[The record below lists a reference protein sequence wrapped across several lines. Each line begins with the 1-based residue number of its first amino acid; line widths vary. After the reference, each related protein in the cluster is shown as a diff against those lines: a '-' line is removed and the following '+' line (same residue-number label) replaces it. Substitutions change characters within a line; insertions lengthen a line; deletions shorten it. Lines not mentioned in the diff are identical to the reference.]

1 MSYKKLTGKGV
12 KCMSIIVDI
21 VILAILL
28 LCIIIG
34 YVRGL
39 TGSLIKILS
48 FVLSIVIAFILF
60 IPISNLII
68 VNTQIDENLE
78 QSIREMIIGN
88 EQNEEDNMPQAIT
101 DYIGQKVEGAAD
113 DAKEAIA
120 DSTANEVAITIVK
133 AGTWI
138 VLFIV
143 ARILLIFLRFI
154 TSLIAK
160 LPVIKQFDK
169 LGGIIYGILEGLI
182 IIYVLL
188 AIISFVSPKLNG
200 NLASAIDESY
210 VGSMMYNNNL
220 LLKIIF

>member
-1 MSYKKLTGKGV
+1 MA
-12 KCMSIIVDI
+12 IIVDL
-21 VILAILL
+21 VILAIMA

-48 FVLSIVIAFILF
+48 FVLSIIIAFILF

-68 VNTQIDENLE
+68 DKTGIDESLE
-78 QSIREMIIGN
+78 QTIRESIV
-88 EQNEEDNMPQAIT
+88 QEDETQEGKMPETIT
-101 DYIGQKVEGAAD
+101 NYIGEKVEQASDG
-113 DAKEAIA
+113 AKEAIV
-120 DSTANEVAITIVK
+120 DSTARDVAVTIVK

-138 VLFIV
+138 GLFLI
-143 ARILLIFLRFI
+143 ARILLILLRFI

-169 LGGIIYGILEGLI
+169 LGGVIYGILEGII
-182 IIYVLL
+182 IIYLVL
-188 AIISFVSPKLNG
+188 AIISFIAPIIGENIIT
-200 NLASAIDESY
+200 AIDESM
-210 VGSMMYNNNL
+210 VGSMLYNNNL

>member
-1 MSYKKLTGKGV
+1 MT
-12 KCMSIIVDI
+12 IIVDLVI
-21 VILAILL
+21 VAIMAI
-28 LCIIIG
+28 CIIIG

-48 FVLSIVIAFILF
+48 FVLSIIIASILF
-60 IPISNLII
+60 IPVSNLII
-68 VNTQIDENLE
+68 DNTEIDENIE
-78 QSIREMIIGN
+78 TSIRNMIIDQ
-88 EQNEEDNMPQAIT
+88 ETENEEENMPDTIT
-101 DYIGQKVEGAAD
+101 NYIGQKIEQASD
-113 DAKEAIA
+113 DAKETIV
-120 DSTANEVAITIVK
+120 DSTARDVTLTIVK

-138 VLFIV
+138 LLFII

-182 IIYVLL
+182 IIYLVL
-188 AIISFVSPKLNG
+188 AIISFISPMISSNFT
-200 NLASAIDESY
+200 NAIDESFI
-210 VGSMMYNNNL
+210 GSMMYNNNL

>member
-1 MSYKKLTGKGV
+1 
-12 KCMSIIVDI
+12 MSIIVDL
-21 VILAILL
+21 VILAIFII
-28 LCIIIG
+28 CIIIG

-60 IPISNLII
+60 VPISNLII
-68 VNTQIDENLE
+68 NNTQIDDNLE

-88 EQNEEDNMPQAIT
+88 SEEEEQKMPEAIT
-101 DYIGQKVEGAAD
+101 DYIEQQVESASD
-113 DAKEAIA
+113 SAKEAIA
-120 DSTANEVAITIVK
+120 DSTAREVSLTIVK

-154 TSLIAK
+154 TALIAK

-169 LGGIIYGILEGLI
+169 LGGIIYGVIEGLI

-188 AIISFVSPKLNG
+188 AIISFVSPMTNG
-200 NLASAIDESY
+200 ALTNAIEQSY

-220 LLKIIF
+220 LLEIIF

>member
-1 MSYKKLTGKGV
+1 
-12 KCMSIIVDI
+12 MSIIVDLV
-21 VILAILL
+21 VIGIML

-48 FVLSIVIAFILF
+48 FVLSIIIAFVLF
-60 IPISNLII
+60 IPISNFII
-68 VNTQIDENLE
+68 NNTKIDDNLE
-78 QSIREMIIGN
+78 QSIREIIIKEDEGTN
-88 EQNEEDNMPQAIT
+88 EKEMPETIT
-101 DYIGQKVEGAAD
+101 DYINNKVEQA
-113 DAKEAIA
+113 A
-120 DSTANEVAITIVK
+120 DSTKETIVDNTAREVSVTIVK

-143 ARILLIFLRFI
+143 ARILLILLKFI

-182 IIYVLL
+182 IVYVLF
-188 AIISFVSPKLNG
+188 AIISFASPVINTSLPNT
-200 NLASAIDESY
+200 IDDSY

>member
-1 MSYKKLTGKGV
+1 
-12 KCMSIIVDI
+12 MSIIVDL
-21 VILAILL
+21 VILAIFII
-28 LCIIIG
+28 CIIIG

-60 IPISNLII
+60 VPISNLII
-68 VNTQIDENLE
+68 NNTQIDDNLE

-88 EQNEEDNMPQAIT
+88 SGAEEQKMPEAIT
-101 DYIGQKVEGAAD
+101 DYIQQQVESASD
-113 DAKEAIA
+113 SAKEAIA
-120 DSTANEVAITIVK
+120 DSTAREVSLTIVK

-154 TSLIAK
+154 TALIAK

-169 LGGIIYGILEGLI
+169 LGGIIYGVIEGLI

-188 AIISFVSPKLNG
+188 AIISFVSPMTNG
-200 NLASAIDESY
+200 ALTNAIEQSY

-220 LLKIIF
+220 LLEIIF

>member
-1 MSYKKLTGKGV
+1 
-12 KCMSIIVDI
+12 MSIIVDL
-21 VILAILL
+21 VILAIFI

-60 IPISNLII
+60 VPISNLII
-68 VNTQIDENLE
+68 NNTQIDDNLE

-88 EQNEEDNMPQAIT
+88 SEEEEQKMPEAIT
-101 DYIGQKVEGAAD
+101 DYIEQQVESASD
-113 DAKEAIA
+113 SAKEAIA
-120 DSTANEVAITIVK
+120 DSTAREVSLTIVK

-154 TSLIAK
+154 TALIAK

-169 LGGIIYGILEGLI
+169 LGGIIYGVIEGLI

-188 AIISFVSPKLNG
+188 AIISFVSPMTNG
-200 NLASAIDESY
+200 ALTNAIEQSY

-220 LLKIIF
+220 LLEIIF

>member
-1 MSYKKLTGKGV
+1 
-12 KCMSIIVDI
+12 MSIIVDI
-21 VILAILL
+21 AILAIIV

-39 TGSLIKILS
+39 TGSLIKIVS
-48 FVLSIVIAFILF
+48 FVLSLIIAFVLF
-60 IPISNLII
+60 IPVSNLII
-68 VNTQIDENLE
+68 NNTEIDENLE
-78 QSIREMIIGN
+78 SSIRNMIIQD
-88 EQNEEDNMPQAIT
+88 EQNEDENMPEAIT
-101 DYIGQKVEGAAD
+101 DYIGQKIDQAAD
-113 DAKEAIA
+113 DAKEAIV
-120 DSTANEVAITIVK
+120 DSTARDVALTIVK

-138 VLFIV
+138 ALFII

-169 LGGIIYGILEGLI
+169 LGGIIYGLLEGLI
-182 IIYVLL
+182 IVYVLL
-188 AIISFVSPKLNG
+188 ALISFISPMLNG
-200 NLASAIDESY
+200 TLANAIDESF

>member
-1 MSYKKLTGKGV
+1 MT
-12 KCMSIIVDI
+12 IVVDLI
-21 VILAILL
+21 ILAILII
-28 LCIIIG
+28 CIIIG

-48 FVLSIVIAFILF
+48 FVLSLIIAFILF
-60 IPISNLII
+60 VPISNLII
-68 VNTQIDENLE
+68 DKTQIDDNLE
-78 QSIREMIIGN
+78 QSIKEMIIGN
-88 EQNEEDNMPQAIT
+88 EENKEEKMPEAIT
-101 DYIGQKVEGAAD
+101 DYIGQKVENAAD
-113 DAKEAIA
+113 DAKESIA
-120 DSTANEVAITIVK
+120 NSTARDVAITIVK

-138 VLFIV
+138 ALFII

-182 IIYVLL
+182 IVYILL
-188 AIISFVSPKLNG
+188 AIISFVAPMLDNSIVDSIDKSFIG
-200 NLASAIDESY
+200 N
-210 VGSMMYNNNL
+210 MMYNNNI

>member
-1 MSYKKLTGKGV
+1 
-12 KCMSIIVDI
+12 MSIIVDI

-48 FVLSIVIAFILF
+48 YVLSIVIAFILF

-68 VNTQIDENLE
+68 ENTQIDENLE

-88 EQNEEDNMPQAIT
+88 GQNEEENMPQAIT

-188 AIISFVSPKLNG
+188 AIISFVSPMLNG

>member
-1 MSYKKLTGKGV
+1 
-12 KCMSIIVDI
+12 MSIIVDI
-21 VILAILL
+21 VILVILL

-68 VNTQIDENLE
+68 ENTQIDENLE

-188 AIISFVSPKLNG
+188 AIISFVSPMLNG

>member
-1 MSYKKLTGKGV
+1 
-12 KCMSIIVDI
+12 MSIIVDL
-21 VILAILL
+21 VILAIII

-39 TGSLIKILS
+39 TGSLIKIVS
-48 FVLSIVIAFILF
+48 FVLSIVIAFVLF

-68 VNTQIDENLE
+68 NNTQIDENLE
-78 QSIREMIIGN
+78 QSIREMIVGN
-88 EQNEEDNMPQAIT
+88 DNKEENMPEAIT
-101 DYIGQKVEGAAD
+101 DYIAQQIESASD
-113 DAKEAIA
+113 SAKEAIA
-120 DSTANEVAITIVK
+120 DSTAREVSLTIVK

-138 VLFIV
+138 ILFIV

-182 IIYVLL
+182 IVYVLL
-188 AIISFVSPKLNG
+188 AIISFVSPMVNG
-200 NLASAIDESY
+200 SLSNAIEESF
-210 VGSMMYNNNL
+210 VGSIMYNNNL